1 MEMRAFTG
9 ALVALLAKDMA
20 SAIASDMGKEVSSA
34 TKQAL
39 RRLGQRLRREPDTRA
54 AMEQLETN
62 PSDPAVQE
70 RLAEQLTG
78 KLKDPAFREDLQ
90 ALLEELDR
98 QAAAAV
104 VAEDS
109 VRQEIGERLAGPPA
123 DPDATAATAGTWS
136 VRDELVGYLEEL
148 ERRAPGGMVGV
159 PTGFQ
164 DLDLLT
170 GGLQDGTLIVV
181 AGPTAAGTSTFGLT
195 LARMAAIRAAVP
207 TLVFS
212 LDLTGGRVIHRL
224 LCAEGPIDS
233 QRLLLGRLDER
244 DWVRLT
250 RVLGRVADAPLMID
264 ASPTMTVEAIA
275 TACRQLRE
283 RIGLG
288 LVIIDEVGLIQPTR
302 PLDDP
307 ARERGEVARSLKLLA
322 RELAVPVVALSR
334 LPQPGRLDRR
344 PMLEDLAEGERQAAG
359 LVLLVHRPEL
369 DDPWTPRRGEA
380 DLIVAKHQAGPTD
393 VVTAI
398 FQGQY
403 CRFAPIAPRSL

>member
-1 MEMRAFTG
+1 MEMGAFTG

-62 PSDPAVQE
+62 PNDPAVQE
-70 RLAEQLTG
+70 QLAEQLTG
-78 KLKDPAFREDLQ
+78 KLTDPAFREDLQ
-90 ALLEELDR
+90 SLLDELDR
-98 QAAAAV
+98 QAAAAAA
-104 VAEDS
+104 AEDP
-109 VRQEIGERLAGPPA
+109 VQEVGEGQAGPP
-123 DPDATAATAGTWS
+123 DAPAAAAKAGTRS
-136 VRDELVGYLEEL
+136 VRDELVGYLEDL
-148 ERRAPGGMVGV
+148 GQRAPGGMVGV

-164 DLDLLT
+164 DLDVLT

-181 AGPTAAGTSTFGLT
+181 AGPTAAGISTFGLT

-212 LDLTGGRVIHRL
+212 LDLTGGQVIHRL
-224 LCAEGPIDS
+224 LCAEGSIDS

-250 RVLGRVADAPLMID
+250 RLLGRVADAPLTID
-264 ASPTMTVEAIA
+264 ASPTMTVDAIA

-288 LVIIDEVGLIQPTR
+288 LVIIDEVGMIQPAR
-302 PLDDP
+302 PLEDP

-334 LPQPGRLDRR
+334 LPQPRRVDRR
-344 PMLEDLAEGERQAAG
+344 PMLDDLPEGERQAAG
-359 LVLLVHRPEL
+359 LVMLLHRPEL
-369 DDPWTPRRGEA
+369 DEPWTPRRGEA
-380 DLIVAKHQAGPTD
+380 DLIVAKHQGGPID
-393 VVTAI
+393 VVTAV

-403 CRFAPIAPRSL
+403 CRFAPMASRSL

>member
-1 MEMRAFTG
+1 MEMGAFTG

-20 SAIASDMGKEVSSA
+20 SAIASEMGKDVSEA
-34 TKQAL
+34 AKQTL

-90 ALLEELDR
+90 ALLAELDR

-104 VAEDS
+104 VAEDP
-109 VRQEIGERLAGPPA
+109 VQEIGEGQAGPP
-123 DPDATAATAGTWS
+123 DAPAAAARAGTRS
-136 VRDELVGYLEEL
+136 VRDELVGYMEEL
-148 ERRAPGGMVGV
+148 ERRALGERVGM
-159 PTGFQ
+159 PTGFR

-181 AGPTAAGTSTFGLT
+181 AGPTAAGISTFGLT

-212 LDLTGGRVIHRL
+212 LDLPGWQVIHRL
-224 LCAEGPIDS
+224 LCAEGSIDAP
-233 QRLLLGRLDER
+233 RLLLGRLDDR

-250 RVLGRVADAPLMID
+250 RLLGRVADAPLMID
-264 ASPTMTVEAIA
+264 ASPTMTVATIA
-275 TACRQLRE
+275 AACRQLRE

-288 LVIIDEVGLIQPTR
+288 LVIIDEVGMIQPAR

-322 RELAVPVVALSR
+322 REFAVPVVALSR
-334 LPQPGRLDRR
+334 LPQPRRVDRR
-344 PMLEDLAEGERQAAG
+344 PMLDDLPEGERQAAS
-359 LVLLVHRPEL
+359 LVMLLHRPEL
-369 DDPWTPRRGEA
+369 EDPWTPRRGEA
-380 DLIVAKHQAGPTD
+380 DLIVAKHQGGPID
-393 VVTAI
+393 VVTAV

-403 CRFAPIAPRSL
+403 CRFAPMASRSL

>member
-1 MEMRAFTG
+1 MEMGAFTG

-39 RRLGQRLRREPDTRA
+39 RRLGQRLRREPETRA

-78 KLKDPAFREDLQ
+78 KLTDPAFREDLQ
-90 ALLEELDR
+90 SLLDELDR
-98 QAAAAV
+98 QAAAAA
-104 VAEDS
+104 VAEDP
-109 VRQEIGERLAGPPA
+109 VQEIGEGQAGPP
-123 DPDATAATAGTWS
+123 DAPAAAARAGTRS
-136 VRDELVGYLEEL
+136 VRDELVGYMEEL
-148 ERRAPGGMVGV
+148 ERRALGGRVGV
-159 PTGFQ
+159 PTGFR

-181 AGPTAAGTSTFGLT
+181 AGPTAAGISTFGLT

-207 TLVFS
+207 TLVAS
-212 LDLTGGRVIHRL
+212 LDLTGGQVIHRL
-224 LCAEGPIDS
+224 LCAEGSIDS

-250 RVLGRVADAPLMID
+250 RLLGRVADAPLTID
-264 ASPTMTVEAIA
+264 ASPTMTVDAIA

-288 LVIIDEVGLIQPTR
+288 LVIIDEVGMLRPTR
-302 PLDDP
+302 PLEDL

-334 LPQPGRLDRR
+334 LPQPRRVDRL
-344 PMLEDLAEGERQAAG
+344 PMLEDLSEGERQAAG
-359 LVLLVHRPEL
+359 LVVLVHRPEL
-369 DDPWTPRRGEA
+369 GDPWTPRRGEA

-393 VVTAI
+393 VVTAV

-403 CRFAPIAPRSL
+403 CRFAPMAMRSL

>member
-1 MEMRAFTG
+1 MRNQQHPPPTPHEKPRLG
-9 ALVALLAKDMA
+9 ALPAKDMA

-78 KLKDPAFREDLQ
+78 KLTGPAFREDLQ
-90 ALLEELDR
+90 GLLDELDR
-98 QAAAAV
+98 QAAAAAA
-104 VAEDS
+104 AEDP
-109 VRQEIGERLAGPPA
+109 VQEIGEGQAGPP
-123 DPDATAATAGTWS
+123 DAPAAAARAGTRS
-136 VRDELVGYLEEL
+136 VRDELVGYMEEL
-148 ERRAPGGMVGV
+148 ERRALGGKVGV
-159 PTGFQ
+159 PTGFR
-164 DLDLLT
+164 DLELLT

-181 AGPTAAGTSTFGLT
+181 AGPTAAGISTFGLT

-212 LDLTGGRVIHRL
+212 LDLTGGQVIHRL
-224 LCAEGPIDS
+224 LCAEGSIDS

-250 RVLGRVADAPLMID
+250 RLLGRVADAPLMID
-264 ASPTMTVEAIA
+264 ASPTMTVDAIS

-288 LVIIDEVGLIQPTR
+288 LVIIDEVGMIQPAR

-322 RELAVPVVALSR
+322 REARRTRGCPVPPAT
-334 LPQPGRLDRR
+334 
-344 PMLEDLAEGERQAAG
+344 A
-359 LVLLVHRPEL
+359 
-369 DDPWTPRRGEA
+369 
-380 DLIVAKHQAGPTD
+380 QAG
-393 VVTAI
+393 
-398 FQGQY
+398 
-403 CRFAPIAPRSL
+403 

>member
-1 MEMRAFTG
+1 MEMGAFTG

-20 SAIASDMGKEVSSA
+20 SAIASDLGKDVSGA
-34 TKQAL
+34 AKQAL
-39 RRLGQRLRREPDTRA
+39 RRLRQRLRREPDTRA
-54 AMEQLETN
+54 AMEQLEAN

-90 ALLEELDR
+90 ALLDELDR
-98 QAAAAV
+98 QAAAVA
-104 VAEDS
+104 AEDR
-109 VRQEIGERLAGPPA
+109 VHDVIGEEQASPPD
-123 DPDATAATAGTWS
+123 DPDVAAARAGTRS
-136 VRDELVGYLEEL
+136 VRDELVTYMAEL

-170 GGLQDGTLIVV
+170 GGLPTGTLIVV
-181 AGPTAAGTSTFGLT
+181 AGPTAAGISTFGLT
-195 LARMAAIRAAVP
+195 LARMAAIRAGVS
-207 TLVFS
+207 TLVVS
-212 LDLTGGRVIHRL
+212 LDLPGWQVIHRL
-224 LCAEGPIDS
+224 LCAEGSIDS

-244 DWVRLT
+244 DWTRLT
-250 RVLGRVADAPLMID
+250 RLLGRVAFAPLTID

-283 RIGLG
+283 GAGLG
-288 LVIIDEVGLIQPTR
+288 LVIIDEVGMIQPAR

-334 LPQPGRLDRR
+334 LPQPRRVDRR
-344 PMLEDLAEGERQAAG
+344 PMLEDLPEGERQAAG
-359 LVLLVHRPEL
+359 LIVLVHRPEL

-393 VVTAI
+393 VVTAV

-403 CRFAPIAPRSL
+403 CRFAPMATRGL